1 MGSRLSNTSWCWS
14 PRKRCPEHTPPAKR
28 KTFEEQ
34 YQEEAEE
41 KIAKKWWMENRWMY
55 VEGRDPNILG
65 IGDCD
70 TTDNPNSTKTD
81 TLRPRG
87 FQ

>member
-1 MGSRLSNTSWCWS
+1 V
-14 PRKRCPEHTPPAKR
+14 
-28 KTFEEQ
+28 
-34 YQEEAEE
+34 QEEAD
-41 KIAKKWWMENRWMY
+41 KKWWIENQWRF

-70 TTDNPNSTKTD
+70 TSDNPNSTKTD
-81 TLRPRG
+81 KLRPDV

>member
-14 PRKRCPEHTPPAKR
+14 PRQRCPEHTPPTKR
-28 KTFEEQ
+28 KTYEERV
-34 YQEEAEE
+34 QEEAD
-41 KIAKKWWMENRWMY
+41 KKWWAEHRWLY

-70 TTDNPNSTKTD
+70 TTDNPK
-81 TLRPRG
+81 
-87 FQ
+87 